1 MDEMGVQ
8 KYRSWTRGECSFTR
22 PRSRDLILL
31 EVGSTA
37 FNHTNVVPP
46 PNVPPPLGGEWGT
59 GGRGGGVSAAVS
71 IKKRRE
77 EGASAVLYG
86 VYPGSSSVVY
96 FVLQNK
102 NLEYRGATVWAWYKA
117 PKNHQRELVVKRN
130 VVYRGA

>member
-1 MDEMGVQ
+1 M
-8 KYRSWTRGECSFTR
+8 S
-22 PRSRDLILL
+22 
-31 EVGSTA
+31 
-37 FNHTNVVPP
+37 
-46 PNVPPPLGGEWGT
+46 PPPLGGEWGT

-71 IKKRRE
+71 IKKRTE

-130 VVYRGA
+130 VVFRGA